1 MKTERL
7 TIRFIE
13 EYDWQSIQAIW
24 MDFKHSEYV
33 YYDTPK
39 DTVSENVRNK
49 IAKWAEV
56 TRNGKDHLFFV
67 SCLEDKVIGF
77 TSMNISE
84 GEYDMG
90 YAFLDKY
97 QGKGYAKES
106 LTAILDYM
114 KSIGAKK
121 ITAGTALKNSPSVRL
136 LDRLGFKLIGTEYL
150 SFHKDSN
157 ENDIIFKGGNF
168 EKLL

>member
-7 TIRFIE
+7 TVRFIE
-13 EYDWQSIQAIW
+13 EDDWPSIQAIW
-24 MDFKHSEYV
+24 MDFKKSEYV

-39 DTVSENVRNK
+39 DTISENVKTK
-49 IAKWAEV
+49 ITKWADV
-56 TRNGKDHLFFV
+56 THNSKDHIFFV
-67 SCLEDKVIGF
+67 SGLEDKVIGY
-77 TSMNISE
+77 TSMNICE
-84 GEYDMG
+84 DGYDMG

-106 LTAILDYM
+106 LIAIMDYM

-121 ITAGTALKNSPSVRL
+121 ITAGTALKNSPSIRL
-136 LDRLGFKLIGTEYL
+136 LDGLGFKLIGTEYL
-150 SFHKDSN
+150 SFHKDCRG
-157 ENDIIFKGGNF
+157 NDIVFKGGNF